1 MGLTSMCR
9 FTYGICY
16 VFWRWLVTI
25 ENDDVSTNW
34 LWYSSLS
41 LVYGSYEHIPF
52 HIRNL
57 LRFLTAAGFNRK
69 WLIII
74 FIIELG
80 LWVLRTCSV
89 FIRAFFWR
97 WLVTSDDDDVLTEYI
112 VIFIIELGIWD
123 VQAVKHVPF
132 SAINNDDVS
141 TDSIAMFIID
151 LGLQACANSILVFI
165 WVLHGIALYFPVS
178 YTGWL
183 I

>member
-1 MGLTSMCR
+1 MYQQIDYNIHHWAWFMGLTSMSR
-9 FTYGICY
+9 FTYGHC
-16 VFWRWLVTI
+16 
-25 ENDDVSTNW
+25 
-34 LWYSSLS
+34 
-41 LVYGSYEHIPF
+41 
-52 HIRNL
+52 
-57 LRFLTAAGFNRK
+57 FLTAAGFNRK

-141 TDSIAMFIID
+141 TDSIVMFIID
-151 LGLQACANSILVFI
+151 LGLQACANSIYGFVYGYCM
-165 WVLHGIALYFPVS
+165 VLHCISRYLIVSHGIAS
-178 YTGWL
+178 YSIIFL
-183 I
+183 D